1 MSSSKTIPPSKALT
15 ILITGCSP
23 GGMGAALAVAFHKA
37 GYNVYAT
44 GRDLGKLS
52 PLATQG
58 ITTLALDVTSAP
70 SIASAVATVS
80 AALPPDRG
88 LDMLVNNAAANYTM
102 PVADASLDAAK
113 AVFDV
118 NVWAQL
124 AVTQAFLPLLLRA
137 TTVSPSSG
145 RRQEALIVNHT
156 SVGSR
161 AALPFQGVYN
171 ASKAALAML
180 SETLR
185 LEVAAFG
192 LRVVDLKTAGVRT
205 NLIANSNVNSSA
217 ADSLPAGSMYA
228 PAREVVEAAMSQQAL
243 VHRGI
248 EPDVWAEDMAA
259 LLLGNWRGK
268 PPPPVVWSGESV
280 LLARLAL
287 AMPCNLFEG
296 FVKKMTK
303 LDVVEEIIR
312 ESRK

>member
-1 MSSSKTIPPSKALT
+1 MPPSKALT

-37 GYNVYAT
+37 GHNVYAT
-44 GRDLGKLS
+44 GRDLGKLT
-52 PLATQG
+52 PLATQD
-58 ITTLALDVTSAP
+58 IKTLALDVTSAP
-70 SIASAVATVS
+70 SIASAVAAVS
-80 AALPPDRG
+80 AALPLDRG

-102 PVADASLDAAK
+102 PVADAALDAAK

-137 TTVSPSSG
+137 TTVSASSG
-145 RRQEALIVNHT
+145 SRGQEALIVNHT

-248 EPDVWAEDMAA
+248 QPDVWAEDMAA

-303 LDVVEEIIR
+303 LDVVEEIVR